1 MAGAAAD
8 PDSQGTIRTR
18 TGNQAARPGPCQSP
32 GTRSSLCETSCR
44 GFHFLWQTA
53 GQVIHGPRRW
63 PATLL
68 APGPRPWQLAPCLR
82 TSCRPRLVLCL
93 ASRTCWRSLLALLK
107 SRKPLQARLLLTPGR
122 GDMRWQDSVSKE
134 YKLLPTAT
142 DFALTHEQLAV
153 ASAGPG
159 SRTIDIREP
168 DLNSRQPAAR
178 TMGLSAQLPG
188 SR

>member
-1 MAGAAAD
+1 
-8 PDSQGTIRTR
+8 
-18 TGNQAARPGPCQSP
+18 
-32 GTRSSLCETSCR
+32 
-44 GFHFLWQTA
+44 
-53 GQVIHGPRRW
+53 
-63 PATLL
+63 
-68 APGPRPWQLAPCLR
+68 
-82 TSCRPRLVLCL
+82 
-93 ASRTCWRSLLALLK
+93 
-107 SRKPLQARLLLTPGR
+107 
-122 GDMRWQDSVSKE
+122 MRWQDSVSKE